1 MTVLRV
7 PFICYYK
14 FRNQQLVIWETPK
27 FFFSNE
33 HTSAIL
39 KNACRALGQISD
51 IGILFINHGPECLYE
66 PLVNKL
72 FGDSDTFELEDLHSF
87 NGEVGRNIEEL

>member
-51 IGILFINHGPECLYE
+51 LGILFINHGPEYE
-66 PLVNKL
+66 PLVKKL
-72 FGDSDTFELEDLHSF
+72 FGVSDTFELEDLHSF